1 MHLARLVLLVSALAI
16 LAAACWLAGCGGNPV
31 AQPAAG
37 VVPSATSQPQNVAE
51 AANSPG
57 LEQAAT
63 PKAGRPPLEEPVV
76 VLHTSA
82 GDIKIKLLFEKAP
95 QTVDNFLSN
104 YAERKFY
111 DETIFHHVEPG
122 SLLIAGGY
130 DANLE
135 PKPTRTPI
143 YNESRNGLSNTRG
156 TVAMICDPEAPHS
169 ATSQFFINLTDNP
182 AFDSKKTDEDID
194 FGYCVFGQ
202 VVEGLDVAE
211 KIARQPTTSQGD
223 FVQIP
228 SPTVAIRSIERLR

>member
-1 MHLARLVLLVSALAI
+1 MHLARFLLLVSVLAA
-16 LAAACWLAGCGGNPV
+16 LAAACWLSGCGGKPGPEPAIEAKSSTARQPPAV
-31 AQPAAG
+31 PTSGSYVSSAQG
-37 VVPSATSQPQNVAE
+37 
-51 AANSPG
+51 
-57 LEQAAT
+57 T
-63 PKAGRPPLEEPVV
+63 PKAVRPLPEDPLV

-82 GDIKIKLLFEKAP
+82 GEIKIKLFADKAP

-130 DANLE
+130 DANLG

-169 ATSQFFINLTDNP
+169 ATSQFFINLADNST
-182 AFDSKKTDEDID
+182 FDSKKTEDEVA

-202 VVEGLDVAE
+202 VIEGLDVAE
-211 KIARQPTTSQGD
+211 KIAGQPTSSQGD
-223 FVQIP
+223 FAQV
-228 SPTVAIRSIERLR
+228 PTPAVAIRTVERLR

>member
-31 AQPAAG
+31 TRLPADAG
-37 VVPSATSQPQNVAE
+37 PPDPSSTLATSG
-51 AANSPG
+51 AASPAD
-57 LEQAAT
+57 LNPAT
-63 PKAGRPPLEEPVV
+63 VTKAVRPPLEEPVV

-82 GDIKIKLLFEKAP
+82 GDIKIKLFSEKAP
-95 QTVDNFLSN
+95 QTVDNFLTN

-130 DANLE
+130 DAKLE

-182 AFDSKKTDEDID
+182 TFDSKKTEDDIE
-194 FGYCVFGQ
+194 FGYCVFGE

-211 KIARQPTTSQGD
+211 KIAKQPTTSQGE
-223 FVQIP
+223 FAQVP
-228 SPTVAIRSIERLR
+228 SPAVAIRST